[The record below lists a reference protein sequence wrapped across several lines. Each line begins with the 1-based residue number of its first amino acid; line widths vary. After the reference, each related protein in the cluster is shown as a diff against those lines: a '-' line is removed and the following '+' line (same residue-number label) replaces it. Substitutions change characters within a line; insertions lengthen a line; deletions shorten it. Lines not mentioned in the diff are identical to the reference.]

1 MISGSAGLTGYSLS
15 IPSSLP
21 PVTQIGDRIVQI
33 RLPMTGNPMR
43 YINGYLLEDEDGLT
57 LIDCGWK
64 ADDVR
69 AALDDGLAL
78 SGYAVR
84 DIRRLLITHF
94 HFDHYGLAGTLVAAG
109 VPELGMHELDWTFLK
124 RRKERRGDTDSIVDA
139 WLERNGLHVEPD
151 DEDEDSPYDRFDYC
165 EPTRMLEDGERI
177 GRLRAMW
184 TPGHSPGHLCFVDTV
199 SGRTFTGDHV
209 LDPVTP
215 HVGMWHES
223 GRDAMGE
230 YVASLRAVGALE
242 TTGAL
247 PAHGEA
253 FPDLARR
260 VEELL
265 AHEAARETDVLHAL
279 ERGPLTATQVAG
291 QLKWRRRGDR
301 FDQLPHEHQQFAVAE
316 TLAHLE
322 HLRRLELVRR
332 DDSGPAITW
341 ATIVAHPSTSSG

>member
-1 MISGSAGLTGYSLS
+1 MISASAGLTGYSLS
-15 IPSSLP
+15 IPTDLP
-21 PVTQIGDRIVQI
+21 PITQIGDRIVQI

-43 YINGYLLEDEDGLT
+43 YINGYLLDDEDGPT

-69 AALDDGLAL
+69 EALDRGLELA
-78 SGYAVR
+78 GYTIR
-84 DIRRLLITHF
+84 DVRRLLVTHF

-109 VPELGMHELDWTFLK
+109 VPELGMHARDWEFLK
-124 RRKERRGDTDSIVDA
+124 ARQERRGEDDSIVDA
-139 WLERNGLHVEPD
+139 WLERNGLPAVPD
-151 DEDEDSPYDRFDYC
+151 DDESWYTRFDYA
-165 EPTRMLEDGERI
+165 EPTRLIEDGERI

-215 HVGMWHES
+215 HVGVWHDS
-223 GRDAMGE
+223 DRDPMGE
-230 YVASLRAVGALE
+230 YVASLRAVDALE

-265 AHEAARETDVLHAL
+265 AHEAAREADVLRAVAD
-279 ERGPLTATQVAG
+279 GPLTARDVAAT
-291 QLKWRRRGDR
+291 LKWRRRGDR
-301 FDQLPHEHQQFAVAE
+301 FDQLHPDHQQFAVAE
-316 TLAHLE
+316 TLAHLQ
-322 HLRRLELVRR
+322 HLRTRRMIERR
-332 DDSGPAITW
+332 DGDPITW
-341 ATIVAHPSTSSG
+341 APASPLCEARL

>member
-21 PVTQIGDRIVQI
+21 PITQIGDGIVQI

-43 YINGYLLEDEDGLT
+43 YINGYLLEDEGGLT

-69 AALDDGLAL
+69 MALDEGLDLA
-78 SGYAVR
+78 GYALR

-94 HFDHYGLAGTLVAAG
+94 HFDHYGLAGVLMAKG
-109 VPELGMHELDWTFLK
+109 VPELGMHERDWTFLK
-124 RRKERRGDTDSIVDA
+124 MRKERRGDTDSIVDA
-139 WLERNGLHVEPD
+139 WLERNGLKVEPD
-151 DEDEDSPYDRFDYC
+151 DDEDSVYDRFDYA
-165 EPTRMLEDGERI
+165 EPTRMLEDGERV

-242 TTGAL
+242 TSGAL

-265 AHEAARETDVLHAL
+265 AHEATRETDVLRAL
-279 ERGPLTATQVAG
+279 DGGPLTAAQVAG
-291 QLKWRRRGDR
+291 ALRWRRRGDR

-322 HLRRLELVRR
+322 HLRRR
-332 DDSGPAITW
+332 DVVERNEDGP
-341 ATIVAHPSTSSG
+341 TIRWSAMVAHPSS

>member
-1 MISGSAGLTGYSLS
+1 MISASAGLTAYSLS
-15 IPSSLP
+15 IPSNLP

-43 YINGYLLEDEDGLT
+43 YINGYLLEDDGGLT

-64 ADDVR
+64 AGDVL
-69 AALDDGLAL
+69 AALEQGLELAGFAL
-78 SGYAVR
+78 R
-84 DIRRLLITHF
+84 DVRRLLITHF
-94 HFDHYGLAGTLVAAG
+94 HFDHYGLAGTLVAKG
-109 VPELGMHELDWTFLK
+109 VPELLMHARDWGFLVA
-124 RRKERRGDTDSIVDA
+124 RKERRGEDDRIVDA
-139 WLERNGLHVEPD
+139 WLARNGLPVEPD
-151 DEDEDSPYDRFDYC
+151 DDDGWYERFDYVQ
-165 EPTRMLEDGERI
+165 PTHLVEENERI
-177 GRLRAMW
+177 GRLRALW
-184 TPGHSPGHLCFVDTV
+184 TPGHSPGHLCFVDTI

-260 VEELL
+260 VDELL
-265 AHEAARETDVLHAL
+265 AHEAAREADAL
-279 ERGPLTATQVAG
+279 RALADGPLTAAQVAAT
-291 QLKWRRRGDR
+291 LRWRRRGDR
-301 FDQLPHEHQQFAVAE
+301 FEQLPAGHRQFAVAE

-322 HLRRLELVRR
+322 HLRRRGEVARV
-332 DDSGPAITW
+332 DDPGTITW
-341 ATIVAHPSTSSG
+341 TRTSASA

>member
-15 IPSSLP
+15 IPSHLP
-21 PVTQIGDRIVQI
+21 PITEIGDRIVQI

-69 AALDDGLAL
+69 AALDAGLAL
-78 SGYAVR
+78 CGYTVR
-84 DIRRLLITHF
+84 DIRRLLVTHF
-94 HFDHYGLAGTLVAAG
+94 HFDHYGLAGTLLAAG
-109 VPELGMHELDWTFLK
+109 VPELGMHELDWTFLQ
-124 RRKERRGDTDSIVDA
+124 RRKERRGDDDSIVDA

-151 DEDEDSPYDRFDYC
+151 DDDDSPYDRFDYAQ
-165 EPTRMLEDGERI
+165 PTRLLEDGARV

-215 HVGMWHES
+215 HVGLWYES
-223 GRDAMGE
+223 GRDPMGE
-230 YVASLRAVGALE
+230 YIASLRSAGALE

-265 AHEAARETDVLHAL
+265 AHEAAREADVLHAL
-279 ERGPLTATQVAG
+279 EKGPLTATLVAA

-316 TLAHLE
+316 TLAHLQ
-322 HLRRLELVRR
+322 HLRELGRVRR
-332 DDSGPAITW
+332 VNDGPKVTW
-341 ATIVAHPSTSSG
+341 ALASP

>member
-1 MISGSAGLTGYSLS
+1 MVSGSAGLTVHSLS
-15 IPSSLP
+15 IPSTLP
-21 PVTQIGDRIVQI
+21 PITQIGDRIVQI

-43 YINGYLLEDEDGLT
+43 YINGYLLEDDDGLT
-57 LIDCGWK
+57 LIDCGWRG
-64 ADDVR
+64 DDVL
-69 AALDDGLAL
+69 AALEQGLEL
-78 SGYAVR
+78 SGHALG
-84 DIRRLLITHF
+84 DIKRLLVTHF
-94 HFDHYGLAGTLVAAG
+94 HFDHYGLAGTLVRAG
-109 VPELGMHELDWTFLK
+109 VPELGMHARDWAFLVAREK
-124 RRKERRGDTDSIVDA
+124 RVADTDSVVNA
-139 WLERNGLHVEPD
+139 WLVRNGLPVEPD
-151 DEDEDSPYDRFDYC
+151 PDEDEESFYDRYDFV
-165 EPTRMLEDGERI
+165 EPTRLVEDGERI

-184 TPGHSPGHLCFVDTV
+184 TPGHSPGHLCFVDTI

-230 YVASLRAVGALE
+230 YIGSLRAVGALE
-242 TTGAL
+242 TSGAL

-265 AHEAARETDVLHAL
+265 AHEATRERDVLHAL
-279 ERGPLTATQVAG
+279 ESGATTGAAVAA

-301 FDQLPHEHQQFAVAE
+301 FDQLPPEHQQFAVAE

-322 HLRRLELVRR
+322 YLRARGEVIRK
-332 DDSGPAITW
+332 DTPAEITW
-341 ATIVAHPSTSSG
+341 APANASVRA

>member
-1 MISGSAGLTGYSLS
+1 MISASAGLTAYSLS
-15 IPSSLP
+15 IPSNLP
-21 PVTQIGDRIVQI
+21 PITDIGDRIVQI

-43 YINGYLLEDEDGLT
+43 YINGYLLVDEDGLT

-64 ADDVR
+64 ADDVL
-69 AALDDGLAL
+69 AALEQGLELASHAL
-78 SGYAVR
+78 R
-84 DIRRLLITHF
+84 DVRRLLITHF

-109 VPELGMHELDWTFLK
+109 VPELGMHARDWNFLVA
-124 RRKERRGDTDSIVDA
+124 RKERRGEDDRVVDA
-139 WLERNGLHVEPD
+139 WLERNGLPVEPD
-151 DEDEDSPYDRFDYC
+151 DDDGWYERFDYVQ
-165 EPTRMLEDGERI
+165 PTRLVEDGERI

-242 TTGAL
+242 TSGAL

-260 VEELL
+260 VDELL
-265 AHEAARETDVLHAL
+265 AHETAREADVARAL
-279 ERGPLTATQVAG
+279 EGGPLTGAQVAG
-291 QLKWRRRGDR
+291 TLRWRRRGDR
-301 FDQLPHEHQQFAVAE
+301 FDQLPPGHQQFAVAE

-322 HLRRLELVRR
+322 HLRRRGEVVRIDGR
-332 DDSGPAITW
+332 ERITW
-341 ATIVAHPSTSSG
+341 AAAGADGAPR

>member
-1 MISGSAGLTGYSLS
+1 MISASAGLTAYSLS
-15 IPSSLP
+15 IPSNLP
-21 PVTQIGDRIVQI
+21 PTTQIGDRITQI

-43 YINGYLLEDEDGLT
+43 YINGYLLEDDGGPT

-64 ADDVR
+64 GDDVL
-69 AALDDGLAL
+69 AALEQGLELA
-78 SGYAVR
+78 GYTLR
-84 DIRRLLITHF
+84 DVRRLLITHF
-94 HFDHYGLAGTLVAAG
+94 HFDHYGLAGTLVAKG
-109 VPELGMHELDWTFLK
+109 VPELGMHARDWDFLVA
-124 RRKERRGDTDSIVDA
+124 RKERRGEDDRIVDA
-139 WLERNGLHVEPD
+139 WLERNGLRVEPD
-151 DEDEDSPYDRFDYC
+151 DDDDWYRRFDYVQ
-165 EPTRMLEDGERI
+165 PTRLLDDGERV

-242 TTGAL
+242 TSGAL

-260 VEELL
+260 VDELL
-265 AHEAARETDVLHAL
+265 AHEAAREADAL
-279 ERGPLTATQVAG
+279 RALGEGPLTAAQVAAT
-291 QLKWRRRGDR
+291 LRWRRRGDR
-301 FDQLPHEHQQFAVAE
+301 FDQLPAGHQQFAVAE

-322 HLRRLELVRR
+322 HLRRRDEVVRT
-332 DDSGPAITW
+332 DGPAAITW
-341 ATIVAHPSTSSG
+341 SLRGAADGASSD

>member
-1 MISGSAGLTGYSLS
+1 MS
-15 IPSSLP
+15 IPSNLP
-21 PVTQIGDRIVQI
+21 PITEIGDRIVQI

-43 YINGYLLEDEDGLT
+43 YINGYLLEDDDGLT

-64 ADDVR
+64 ADDVL
-69 AALDDGLAL
+69 AALEEGLAL
-78 SGYAVR
+78 CGHSVR
-84 DIRRLLITHF
+84 DVRRLLITHF

-109 VPELGMHELDWTFLK
+109 VPELGMHERDWAFLRA
-124 RRKERRGDTDSIVDA
+124 RRERRGDDDSIVNA
-139 WLERNGLHVEPD
+139 WLERNGLPVAPD
-151 DEDEDSPYDRFDYC
+151 DDDDSWERFDYV

-177 GRLRAMW
+177 GRLRALF

-215 HVGMWHES
+215 HVGMWHDS
-223 GRDAMGE
+223 KRDAMGE
-230 YVASLRAVGALE
+230 YVASLRTAGALE

-260 VEELL
+260 VDELL

-279 ERGPLTATQVAG
+279 DDGPKTGTEIAG
-291 QLKWRRRGDR
+291 ALRWRRRGDR
-301 FDQLPHEHQQFAVAE
+301 FDQLHPEHQQFAVAE

-322 HLRRLELVRR
+322 HLRTRGEVLRTNTPTR
-332 DDSGPAITW
+332 ITW
-341 ATIVAHPSTSSG
+341 TLMSP

>member
-1 MISGSAGLTGYSLS
+1 MISASAGLTGYSLS
-15 IPSSLP
+15 IPSNLP
-21 PVTQIGDRIVQI
+21 PITQIGDRIVQI

-43 YINGYLLEDEDGLT
+43 YINGYLLEDDDGLT

-69 AALDDGLAL
+69 AALEAGLAL
-78 SGYAVR
+78 AGYAIG
-84 DIRRLLITHF
+84 DLRRLLITHF
-94 HFDHYGLAGTLVAAG
+94 HFDHYGLAGTLRAAG
-109 VPELGMHELDWTFLK
+109 VPELAMHERDWSFLLM
-124 RRKERRGDTDSIVDA
+124 RKQRRGDDDSIVDA
-139 WLERNGLHVEPD
+139 WLGRNGLPVEPD
-151 DEDEDSPYDRFDYC
+151 DGEDSPYDRFDYA
-165 EPTRMLEDGERI
+165 EPTRLLDDGERI

-215 HVGMWHES
+215 HVGMWYES

-230 YVASLRAVGALE
+230 YVGSLRAVGALE
-242 TTGAL
+242 TSGAL

-260 VEELL
+260 VDELL
-265 AHEAARETDVLHAL
+265 AHEAAREADALRAL
-279 ERGPLTATQVAG
+279 EAGPLTAAQVAAA
-291 QLKWRRRGDR
+291 LRWRRRGDR
-301 FDQLPHEHQQFAVAE
+301 FDQLPAEHQQFAVAE

-322 HLRRLELVRR
+322 HLRRQSRVRR
-332 DDSGPAITW
+332 IDEPGRITW
-341 ATIVAHPSTSSG
+341 EISGLDGR

>member
-1 MISGSAGLTGYSLS
+1 
-15 IPSSLP
+15 
-21 PVTQIGDRIVQI
+21 
-33 RLPMTGNPMR
+33 
-43 YINGYLLEDEDGLT
+43 
-57 LIDCGWK
+57 K
-64 ADDVR
+64 A
-69 AALDDGLAL
+69 
-78 SGYAVR
+78 
-84 DIRRLLITHF
+84 
-94 HFDHYGLAGTLVAAG
+94 
-109 VPELGMHELDWTFLK
+109 
-124 RRKERRGDTDSIVDA
+124 RKERRGETDSIVDA
-139 WLERNGLHVEPD
+139 WLERNGLRVEPD
-151 DEDEDSPYDRFDYC
+151 DEDSPYDRFDYC

-230 YVASLRAVGALE
+230 YIASLRTVGALE

-260 VEELL
+260 VDELL
-265 AHEAARETDVLHAL
+265 AHEATREADIVHAL
-279 ERGPLTATQVAG
+279 AGGPLTAAQVAG
-291 QLKWRRRGDR
+291 CLKWRRRGDR

-322 HLRRLELVRR
+322 HLRRREVVRR
-332 DDSGPAITW
+332 GDVGSAIMW
-341 ATIVAHPSTSSG
+341 LLA

>member
-1 MISGSAGLTGYSLS
+1 MS
-15 IPSSLP
+15 IPSTLP
-21 PVTQIGDRIVQI
+21 PTTALGDDIIQI
-33 RLPMTGNPMR
+33 RLPMAGNPMR
-43 YINGYLLEDEDGLT
+43 YVNGYVLADEGGLT

-69 AALDDGLAL
+69 AALDDGLAAN
-78 SGYAVR
+78 GYALR
-84 DIRRLLITHF
+84 DIRRLVVTHF
-94 HFDHYGLAGTLVAAG
+94 HFDHYGLAGELLAAG
-109 VPELGMHELDWTFLK
+109 VPELGMHPADWHVLQV
-124 RRKERRGDTDSIVDA
+124 RAAQPDDDRLADA
-139 WLERNGLHVEPD
+139 WLERNGLTVETDPSD
-151 DEDEDSPYDRFDYC
+151 DEQYDRYDLVA
-165 EPTRMLEDGERI
+165 PTRLLEDGERV

-215 HVGMWHES
+215 HVGLWHDR
-223 GRDAMGE
+223 GRDPMGD

-242 TTGAL
+242 TSGVL

-265 AHEAARETDVLHAL
+265 AHEATREAQVVEAL
-279 ERGPLTATQVAG
+279 EAGKSTGAEVAG
-291 QLKWRRRGDR
+291 ALRWRRRGDR
-301 FDQLPHEHQQFAVAE
+301 FDQLPPAHQQFAVAE

-322 HLRRLELVRR
+322 HLRSQGLVSR
-332 DDSGPAITW
+332 DDRTIPIRW
-341 ATIVAHPSTSSG
+341 ALAGEKATERTP